1 MKIQGKAAV
10 KMHQA
15 TTSIECMR
23 AWVNHWITAMLVIAA
38 AMAVAFGIWL
48 AAGPADTEPLESP
61 LLLSVARQLDLGPFG
76 LYGPYGRQNPLVLIH
91 APLYYHLAAILAW
104 PLHAAGLDAITA
116 ARLAG
121 RALSL
126 AGLLLAG
133 WSAFR
138 IVRLDGAPVQAG
150 WWTVCL
156 LAGTPV
162 LGAIPY
168 TVRPDMI
175 GVGLQT
181 TGVWLILRARESQ
194 RPGALAVAGGFAA
207 FGLAICTK
215 QHFVGGPVVA
225 TMLLVWAAWR
235 GRVSWRLVGLGVLT
249 GAAVVAGVGVIEEL
263 ATGGRMSQAIF
274 VAAAATTRVHP
285 TDWVRGA
292 IVLANIGGGSSCL
305 IVLLTL
311 AGLAHVAS
319 KRGKA
324 RAIFAVAGT
333 IVAGSVLFLPLVHHF
348 RPSMV
353 TGLAMSAAPFV
364 CLFVV
369 IPVCAVLERR
379 ALFGSS
385 LDGALCL
392 FAAAEIAIVV
402 PLCLASTGAWV
413 NYAVQG
419 IVFAAIL
426 TGRSLVRACE
436 AGRLRSSLFLIALA
450 ALAVACSALQEAYI
464 SYHRVRFERLSAELV
479 LSVLK
484 EPTSDIYFVG
494 EPGKNRQFGR
504 TDLVFD
510 HWLYPVFESVH
521 GAEPRS
527 TWLRA
532 ALADGSVRF
541 VITSSKDPRI
551 DGLDEPLTSLG
562 YAARFEIAS
571 FYIWE
576 QIRARRR

>member
-1 MKIQGKAAV
+1 M
-10 KMHQA
+10 
-15 TTSIECMR
+15 
-23 AWVNHWITAMLVIAA
+23 
-38 AMAVAFGIWL
+38 
-48 AAGPADTEPLESP
+48 
-61 LLLSVARQLDLGPFG
+61 
-76 LYGPYGRQNPLVLIH
+76 
-91 APLYYHLAAILAW
+91 
-104 PLHAAGLDAITA
+104 
-116 ARLAG
+116 
-121 RALSL
+121 
-126 AGLLLAG
+126 
-133 WSAFR
+133 
-138 IVRLDGAPVQAG
+138 
-150 WWTVCL
+150 
-156 LAGTPV
+156 
-162 LGAIPY
+162 
-168 TVRPDMI
+168 
-175 GVGLQT
+175 
-181 TGVWLILRARESQ
+181 
-194 RPGALAVAGGFAA
+194 
-207 FGLAICTK
+207 
-215 QHFVGGPVVA
+215 VA

-413 NYAVQG
+413 NYAIQG

-426 TGRSLVRACE
+426 TGRSLARACE
-436 AGRLRSSLFLIALA
+436 AAAAAVVVVSDRPRRTRRPVLRAPGGVYQLPPCALRASLRRAGLERAQGADDRTSISSASPARTANSAGPTWSSTTGCTRFSSRCTGPSRGRPGCVPPWRTARSDSSSPLPKIRGSMALTN
-450 ALAVACSALQEAYI
+450 
-464 SYHRVRFERLSAELV
+464 RL
-479 LSVLK
+479 
-484 EPTSDIYFVG
+484 
-494 EPGKNRQFGR
+494 
-504 TDLVFD
+504 
-510 HWLYPVFESVH
+510 
-521 GAEPRS
+521 PRS
-527 TWLRA
+527 GMRRRFRNRFA
-532 ALADGSVRF
+532 VRMG
-541 VITSSKDPRI
+541 T
-551 DGLDEPLTSLG
+551 
-562 YAARFEIAS
+562 
-571 FYIWE
+571 
-576 QIRARRR
+576 IRARR